1 MFKPRFTLYLST
13 LLPVSLPSLSFAL
26 IPALIAMPVASVAAE
41 KTIEEILVSADFR
54 SRSDLETATSVTVMT
69 EATIKS
75 RAAQHFEELANA
87 IPNVNYSSGSNR
99 ARFFQI
105 RGIGE
110 RSQFVAPINPSV
122 GFLVDN
128 VDFSGAATIATML
141 DVEQVE
147 VLRGPQGTRYGA
159 NALAGLI
166 NVKTYDPEDELSA
179 RLKIGAAEYNTETIE
194 AMVTGPLS
202 DSVSGR
208 LAIGRHQ
215 SDGYYQ
221 NAFLGTKRNNA
232 QDELSIR
239 SKLRAEMSETWTVD
253 FSLSHVDIDNGYD
266 AFTLDN
272 SRTTLSDEP
281 GRDIQSSVAFAV
293 DSTWEMD
300 SFDLELILG
309 LADSDMEYSYDE
321 DWTFAGIHPD
331 GYMSRDSY
339 IRDRETQ
346 SLELRFISND
356 SSRLFNDSIQWLF
369 GLYTLSSDEAL
380 KREYTFA
387 ASDFFSDFG
396 FDTTA
401 IFFQLDTDF
410 SDRLTLETGLR
421 VERRETTYSDSEQLT
436 FTPDETFWGGR
447 IAAKYR
453 VNDTTMAYASVARG
467 YKAGGFNTD
476 GTLDADLRQFDEEF
490 LIEYELGVKSRL
502 FEEKLHLKA
511 ALFHDDRSDQQVKS
525 STGRIRENGST
536 EFIDFI
542 GNAATG
548 TNNGVEF
555 EAVWYPTESLSFTS
569 NFGVL
574 DATFDS
580 FINSE
585 NQDLAGRNQAHA
597 PGYMAHLAATYSKGP
612 WSVSVSI
619 DAKDA
624 FYFSD
629 SHDVQSEAYEILN
642 TTIGYSG
649 ENWRLS
655 LWGRNLTDQD
665 YAVRGFFFGEFGNDP
680 RKGYAPE
687 PYVQFG
693 EPRVVGI
700 SYEMQL

>member
-1 MFKPRFTLYLST
+1 
-13 LLPVSLPSLSFAL
+13 
-26 IPALIAMPVASVAAE
+26 
-41 KTIEEILVSADFR
+41 
-54 SRSDLETATSVTVMT
+54 
-69 EATIKS
+69 
-75 RAAQHFEELANA
+75 
-87 IPNVNYSSGSNR
+87 
-99 ARFFQI
+99 
-105 RGIGE
+105 
-110 RSQFVAPINPSV
+110 
-122 GFLVDN
+122 
-128 VDFSGAATIATML
+128 ML

-166 NVKTYDPEDELSA
+166 NVKTYDPEDELAAS
-179 RLKIGAAEYNTETIE
+179 LKIGAAEYNTETIE

-202 DSVSGR
+202 ESVSGR

-239 SKLRAEMSETWTVD
+239 SKLRAEMSDTWTLD

-281 GRDIQSSVAFAV
+281 GRDRQSSVAFAV

-346 SLELRFISND
+346 SLELRLISND
-356 SSRLFNDSIQWLF
+356 SSRLFNDSTQWLF

-401 IFFQLDTDF
+401 LFFQLDTDF

-421 VERRETTYSDSEQLT
+421 VERRKTTYSDSEQLA

-502 FEEKLHLKA
+502 LEDKLHLKA
-511 ALFHDDRSDQQVKS
+511 AVFHDDRSDQQVKS

-585 NQDLAGRNQAHA
+585 NQDLAGRDQAHA
-597 PGYMAHLAATYSKGP
+597 PGYMAHLAANYSKGP

-642 TTIGYSG
+642 TNIGYSG

>member
-1 MFKPRFTLYLST
+1 MFKSRYNSYYTI
-13 LLPVSLPSLSFAL
+13 L
-26 IPALIAMPVASVAAE
+26 IPILSVMPGFAVAAE

-54 SRSDLETATSVTVMT
+54 SRSDLDTATSVTVMT
-69 EATIKS
+69 EEAIKS

-87 IPNVNYSSGSNR
+87 IPNVNYASGSNR

-110 RSQFVAPINPSV
+110 RSQFVAPVNPSV

-166 NVKTYDPEDELSA
+166 NVKTHDPQDQFA
-179 RLKIGAAEYNTETIE
+179 AGLKLGTAQYNTETIA
-194 AMVTGPLS
+194 AMVTGPLT
-202 DSVSGR
+202 DSVSAR
-208 LAIGRHQ
+208 LALGSHQ
-215 SDGYYQ
+215 SDGYYE

-239 SKLRAEMSETWTVD
+239 GKLRAEMSDSWKVD
-253 FSLSHVDIDNGYD
+253 LSLSHVDIDNGYD

-281 GRDIQSSVAFAV
+281 GRDKQASAALAIDSS
-293 DSTWEMD
+293 WELD
-300 SFDLELILG
+300 SFDLKLILG
-309 LADSDMEYSYDE
+309 IADSDMEYSYDE

-331 GYMSRDSY
+331 GYMSTDSY
-339 IRDRETQ
+339 IRGRETQ

-356 SSRLFNDSIQWLF
+356 SSRLFNDSTQWLF
-369 GLYTLSSDEAL
+369 GLYTLSSDESL
-380 KREYTFA
+380 KREYTY
-387 ASDFFSDFG
+387 ASADFFSDYG

-401 IFFQLDTDF
+401 VFFQLDTQF
-410 SDRLTLETGLR
+410 TEKLTLETGFR
-421 VERRETTYSDSEQLT
+421 VERRDTIYSDSEQLV
-436 FTPDETFWGGR
+436 FSPAETLWGGR
-447 IAAKYR
+447 IAAKYSI
-453 VNDTTMAYASVARG
+453 NTETMAYASVARG

-476 GTLDADLRQFDEEF
+476 GTLDADLREFGEEF

-502 FEEKLHLKA
+502 LENKLHLKA
-511 ALFHDDRSDQQVKS
+511 ALFHDDRNEQQVKS

-542 GNAATG
+542 GNAAEG

-555 EAVWYPTESLSFTS
+555 EAVWYPTESLSLTA
-569 NFGVL
+569 NFGLL
-574 DATFDS
+574 DATFDA

-585 NQDLAGRNQAHA
+585 NQDLSGRDQAHA
-597 PGYMAHLAATYSKGP
+597 PGYMAHLAANYNIGA
-612 WSVSVSI
+612 WSVSVSL
-619 DAKDA
+619 DAKDN

-629 SHDVQSEAYEILN
+629 SHDVQSEPYELLN
-642 TTIGYSG
+642 TNLSYLG
-649 ENWRLS
+649 ENWSLS
-655 LWGRNLTDQD
+655 LWGRNLTNKD

-687 PYVQFG
+687 PYFQFG
-693 EPRVVGI
+693 EPRVIGI
-700 SYEMQL
+700 SYEVQL

>member
-1 MFKPRFTLYLST
+1 MFKSRYNSYYTILIPILSVMPGFTL
-13 LLPVSLPSLSFAL
+13 
-26 IPALIAMPVASVAAE
+26 AAE

-54 SRSDLETATSVTVMT
+54 SRSDLDTATSVTVMT
-69 EATIKS
+69 EEAIKS

-87 IPNVNYSSGSNR
+87 IPNVNYASGSNR

-110 RSQFVAPINPSV
+110 RSQFVAPVNPSV

-166 NVKTYDPEDELSA
+166 NVKTHDPQDQFA
-179 RLKIGAAEYNTETIE
+179 AGLKLGTAQYNTETIA
-194 AMVTGPLS
+194 AMVTGPLT
-202 DSVSGR
+202 DSVSAR
-208 LAIGRHQ
+208 LALGSHQ
-215 SDGYYQ
+215 SDGYYE

-232 QDELSIR
+232 QDEHSIR
-239 SKLRAEMSETWTVD
+239 GKLRAEMSDSWKVD
-253 FSLSHVDIDNGYD
+253 LSLSHVDIDNGYD

-272 SRTTLSDEP
+272 SRRTLSDEP
-281 GRDIQSSVAFAV
+281 GRDKQDSLALAIDSS
-293 DSTWEMD
+293 WQLD
-300 SFDLELILG
+300 SFDLKLILG

-331 GYMSRDSY
+331 GYMSTDSY
-339 IRDRETQ
+339 SRSRETQ

-356 SSRLFNDSIQWLF
+356 SARLFNDSTQWLF
-369 GLYTLSSDEAL
+369 GLYTLSSDESL
-380 KREYTFA
+380 KREYTY
-387 ASDFFSDFG
+387 ASADFFSDYG

-401 IFFQLDTDF
+401 VFLQLDTQF
-410 SDRLTLETGLR
+410 TEQLTLETGFR
-421 VERRETTYSDSEQLT
+421 VERRDTIYSDSEQLV
-436 FTPDETFWGGR
+436 FSPAETLWGGR
-447 IAAKYR
+447 IAAKYSI
-453 VNDTTMAYASVARG
+453 NTATMAYASVARG

-476 GTLDADLRQFDEEF
+476 GTLDADLREFGEEF

-502 FEEKLHLKA
+502 LENKLHLKA
-511 ALFHDDRSDQQVKS
+511 ALFHDDRNEQQVKS

-542 GNAATG
+542 GNAAEG

-555 EAVWYPTESLSFTS
+555 EAVWHPTERLSLSA
-569 NFGVL
+569 NFGLL
-574 DATFDS
+574 DATFDA

-585 NQDLAGRNQAHA
+585 NEDLSGRDQAHA
-597 PGYMAHLAATYSKGP
+597 PGYMAHLAANYSIGA
-612 WSVSVSI
+612 WSVSVSL

-629 SHDVQSEAYEILN
+629 SHDVQSEPYELLN
-642 TTIGYSG
+642 TNLSYLG
-649 ENWRLS
+649 ENWSLS
-655 LWGRNLTDQD
+655 LWGRNLTNED

-687 PYVQFG
+687 PYFQFG
-693 EPRVVGI
+693 EPRVIGI
-700 SYEMQL
+700 SYEVQL

>member
-1 MFKPRFTLYLST
+1 MFKSRYNSYYTILFSILSIMPGFT
-13 LLPVSLPSLSFAL
+13 VG
-26 IPALIAMPVASVAAE
+26 AE

-54 SRSDLETATSVTVMT
+54 SRSDLDTATSVTVMT
-69 EATIKS
+69 EEAIKS

-87 IPNVNYSSGSNR
+87 IPNVNYASGSNR

-166 NVKTYDPEDELSA
+166 NVKTHAPQD
-179 RLKIGAAEYNTETIE
+179 RLAANLKLGTAQYNTETIA
-194 AMVTGPLS
+194 AMVTGPLT
-202 DSVSGR
+202 DSVSAR
-208 LAIGRHQ
+208 LALGSHQ
-215 SDGYYQ
+215 SDGYYK

-239 SKLRAEMSETWTVD
+239 GKLRAEVSDSWKVD
-253 FSLSHVDIDNGYD
+253 ISLSHVDIDNGYD

-281 GRDIQSSVAFAV
+281 GRDKQGSVALAI
-293 DSTWEMD
+293 DSSWQLD
-300 SFDLELILG
+300 RFDLKVILG
-309 LADSDMEYSYDE
+309 LAESDMEYSYDE

-339 IRDRETQ
+339 IRDRKTQ

-356 SSRLFNDSIQWLF
+356 SSRLFNDSTQWLF
-369 GLYTLSSDEAL
+369 GLYTLSSNESL
-380 KREYTFA
+380 KREYTY
-387 ASDFFSDFG
+387 ASADFSSDYG

-401 IFFQLDTDF
+401 VFLQLDTQF
-410 SDRLTLETGLR
+410 TEQLTLETGFR
-421 VERRETTYSDSEQLT
+421 VERRDTIYSDSEQLA
-436 FTPDETFWGGR
+436 FSPAETLWGGR
-447 IAAKYR
+447 FAAKYSI
-453 VNDTTMAYASVARG
+453 NTETMAYASVARG

-476 GTLDADLRQFDEEF
+476 GTLEEDLREFDEEF

-502 FEEKLHLKA
+502 LANKLHLKA
-511 ALFHDDRSDQQVKS
+511 AFFHDDRNEQQVKS

-542 GNAATG
+542 GNAAEG
-548 TNNGVEF
+548 TNNGIEF
-555 EAVWYPTESLSFTS
+555 EAVWVPTASLSLTA
-569 NFGVL
+569 NFGLL
-574 DATFDS
+574 DATFDA

-585 NQDLAGRNQAHA
+585 NQDLSGRDQAHA
-597 PGYMAHLAATYSKGP
+597 PSYMAHLAANYSIGA
-612 WSVSVSI
+612 WSVAVSL
-619 DAKDA
+619 DAKDR

-629 SHDVQSEAYEILN
+629 SHDVQSEPYELLN
-642 TTIGYSG
+642 TNVSYLS
-649 ENWRLS
+649 ENWSLS
-655 LWGRNLTDQD
+655 LWGRNLTNED
-665 YAVRGFFFGEFGNDP
+665 YAVRGFYFGEFGNDP

-693 EPRVVGI
+693 EPRVIGI
-700 SYEMQL
+700 SYEVQL

>member
-1 MFKPRFTLYLST
+1 
-13 LLPVSLPSLSFAL
+13 
-26 IPALIAMPVASVAAE
+26 
-41 KTIEEILVSADFR
+41 
-54 SRSDLETATSVTVMT
+54 
-69 EATIKS
+69 
-75 RAAQHFEELANA
+75 
-87 IPNVNYSSGSNR
+87 
-99 ARFFQI
+99 
-105 RGIGE
+105 
-110 RSQFVAPINPSV
+110 V

-166 NVKTYDPEDELSA
+166 NVKTYDPEDELAA

-239 SKLRAEMSETWTVD
+239 SKLRAEMSDTWKLD

-281 GRDIQSSVAFAV
+281 GRDRQSSVAFAV

-346 SLELRFISND
+346 SLELRLISND
-356 SSRLFNDSIQWLF
+356 SSRLFNDSTQWLF

-401 IFFQLDTDF
+401 LFFQLDTDF

-421 VERRETTYSDSEQLT
+421 VERRKTTYSDSEQLV

-502 FEEKLHLKA
+502 LEDKLHLKA
-511 ALFHDDRSDQQVKS
+511 AVFHDDRSDQQVKS

-585 NQDLAGRNQAHA
+585 NQDLAGRDQAHA
-597 PGYMAHLAATYSKGP
+597 PGYMAHLAANYSKGS

-642 TTIGYSG
+642 TNIGYSG

>member
-13 LLPVSLPSLSFAL
+13 LSF
-26 IPALIAMPVASVAAE
+26 ALIAMPVASVAAE
-41 KTIEEILVSADFR
+41 QTIEEILVSADFR

-69 EATIKS
+69 EATIKL
-75 RAAQHFEELANA
+75 RAAQHVEELANA

-166 NVKTYDPEDELSA
+166 NVKTYDPEDELAAS
-179 RLKIGAAEYNTETIE
+179 LKIGAAEYNTETIE

-239 SKLRAEMSETWTVD
+239 SKLRAEMSDTWTVD

-281 GRDIQSSVAFAV
+281 GRDRQSSVAFAV
-293 DSTWEMD
+293 DSAWEMD

-346 SLELRFISND
+346 SLELRLISND
-356 SSRLFNDSIQWLF
+356 SSRLFNDSTQWLF

-401 IFFQLDTDF
+401 LFFQLDTDF

-421 VERRETTYSDSEQLT
+421 VERRKTTYSDSEQLA

-502 FEEKLHLKA
+502 LEDKLHLKA
-511 ALFHDDRSDQQVKS
+511 AVFHDDRSDQQVKS

-585 NQDLAGRNQAHA
+585 NQDLAGRDQAHA
-597 PGYMAHLAATYSKGP
+597 PGYMAHLAANYSKGP

-619 DAKDA
+619 DAKDS

-642 TTIGYSG
+642 TNIGYSG

>member
-1 MFKPRFTLYLST
+1 MFKPHYNSCYTILLSI
-13 LLPVSLPSLSFAL
+13 LSLVPCFA
-26 IPALIAMPVASVAAE
+26 AAAE

-54 SRSDLETATSVTVMT
+54 SRSDLDTATSVTVMT
-69 EATIKS
+69 EEAIKS

-87 IPNVNYSSGSNR
+87 IPNVNYASGSNR

-166 NVKTYDPEDELSA
+166 NVKTHDPEDQFAANLKLGAAAYNTQTVAAMITGPLTDSVSA
-179 RLKIGAAEYNTETIE
+179 RLAVG
-194 AMVTGPLS
+194 S
-202 DSVSGR
+202 
-208 LAIGRHQ
+208 HQ
-215 SDGYYQ
+215 SDGYYE
-221 NAFLGTKRNNA
+221 NAFLGSKRNNA

-239 SKLRAEMSETWTVD
+239 GKLRADMSDRWKVD
-253 FSLSHVDIDNGYD
+253 LSLSHVDIDNGYD

-281 GRDIQSSVAFAV
+281 GRDQQDSLALAIDSSWQL
-293 DSTWEMD
+293 DN
-300 SFDLELILG
+300 FDLKLILG

-331 GYMSRDSY
+331 GYMSKDSY
-339 IRDRETQ
+339 FRDRETR
-346 SLELRFISND
+346 SLELRFLSND
-356 SSRLFNDSIQWLF
+356 SSRLFNDSTQWLF
-369 GLYTLSSDEAL
+369 GLYTLSSDESL

-387 ASDFFSDFG
+387 ASDFFSDYG
-396 FDTTA
+396 FDTA
-401 IFFQLDTDF
+401 AVFFQLDTQF
-410 SDRLTLETGLR
+410 NEQWTLETGLR
-421 VERRETTYSDSEQLT
+421 VERRETLYSDSEQLA
-436 FTPDETFWGGR
+436 FSPAETLWGGR
-447 IAAKYR
+447 IAAKYSI
-453 VNDTTMAYASVARG
+453 NTATMAYASVARG

-476 GTLDADLRQFDEEF
+476 GTLEADLREFGEEF

-502 FEEKLHLKA
+502 LANKLHLKA
-511 ALFHDDRSDQQVKS
+511 AVFHDDRNEQQVKS
-525 STGRIRENGST
+525 STGRIRDNGST

-542 GNAATG
+542 GNAAEG

-555 EAVWYPTESLSFTS
+555 EAVWYPTESLSLTA
-569 NFGVL
+569 NFGLL
-574 DATFDS
+574 DATFDA
-580 FINSE
+580 FLNSE
-585 NQDLAGRNQAHA
+585 NQDLSGRDQAHA
-597 PGYMAHLAATYSKGP
+597 PGYMAHLAANYRLGAWSA
-612 WSVSVSI
+612 SVSL
-619 DAKDA
+619 DAKDD

-629 SHDVQSEAYEILN
+629 SHNIQSEPYELLN
-642 TTIGYSG
+642 TNLSYSG
-649 ENWRLS
+649 ENWSVS
-655 LWGRNLTDQD
+655 LWGRNLTDED

-693 EPRVVGI
+693 EPRIIGM
-700 SYEMQL
+700 SYEVQL

>member
-1 MFKPRFTLYLST
+1 MFKPRYIPYLPT
-13 LLPVSLPSLSFAL
+13 LLPTLSFAL
-26 IPALIAMPVASVAAE
+26 IPSLIAMPVASVAAE

-87 IPNVNYSSGSNR
+87 IPNVNYASGSNR

-110 RSQFVAPINPSV
+110 RSQFAAPINPSV

-166 NVKTYDPEDELSA
+166 NVKTYDPQDELAASV
-179 RLKIGAAEYNTETIE
+179 KIGAAEYNTETIE

-232 QDELSIR
+232 QNEMSIR
-239 SKLRAEMSETWTVD
+239 SKLRAEMSNTWTLD

-281 GRDIQSSVAFAV
+281 GRDMQSSVAFAV

-300 SFDLELILG
+300 GFDVELILG
-309 LADSDMEYSYDE
+309 LAESDMEYSYDE

-356 SSRLFNDSIQWLF
+356 SSRLFKDSTQWIF

-401 IFFQLDTDF
+401 FFFQLDTDF

-421 VERRETTYSDSEQLT
+421 VERRETTYSDSEQLA
-436 FTPDETFWGGR
+436 FTPNETFWGGR

-453 VNDTTMAYASVARG
+453 INDTTMAYASIARG

-502 FEEKLHLKA
+502 LEDKLHLKA
-511 ALFHDDRSDQQVKS
+511 AVFHDDRSDQQVKS

-555 EAVWYPTESLSFTS
+555 EAVWYPTDSLSLTS
-569 NFGVL
+569 NFGLL
-574 DATFDS
+574 DATFDT

-585 NQDLAGRNQAHA
+585 NQDLAGRDQAHA
-597 PGYMAHLAATYSKGP
+597 PSYMAHLAANYSKGP
-612 WSVSVSI
+612 WSVTLSI

-642 TTIGYSG
+642 TNIGYSG

>member
-1 MFKPRFTLYLST
+1 MFKPRFPRYLST
-13 LLPVSLPSLSFAL
+13 LSF
-26 IPALIAMPVASVAAE
+26 ALIAMPVASVAAE

-69 EATIKS
+69 QATIKS
-75 RAAQHFEELANA
+75 RAAQHFEDLANA
-87 IPNVNYSSGSNR
+87 IPNVNYSLGSNR

-166 NVKTYDPEDELSA
+166 NVKTYDPEDELAA

-239 SKLRAEMSETWTVD
+239 SKLRAEMSDTWKLD

-281 GRDIQSSVAFAV
+281 GRDVQSSVAFAV

-346 SLELRFISND
+346 SLELRLISND
-356 SSRLFNDSIQWLF
+356 SSRLFNDSTQWLF

-401 IFFQLDTDF
+401 LFFQLDTDF

-421 VERRETTYSDSEQLT
+421 VERRKTTYSDSEQLV

-490 LIEYELGVKSRL
+490 LIEYEVGVKSRL
-502 FEEKLHLKA
+502 LEDKLHLKA
-511 ALFHDDRSDQQVKS
+511 AVFHDDRSDQQVKS

-585 NQDLAGRNQAHA
+585 NQDLAGRDQAHA
-597 PGYMAHLAATYSKGP
+597 PGYMAHLAANYSKGS

-642 TTIGYSG
+642 TNIGYSG

>member
-1 MFKPRFTLYLST
+1 M
-13 LLPVSLPSLSFAL
+13 
-26 IPALIAMPVASVAAE
+26 
-41 KTIEEILVSADFR
+41 
-54 SRSDLETATSVTVMT
+54 
-69 EATIKS
+69 
-75 RAAQHFEELANA
+75 
-87 IPNVNYSSGSNR
+87 
-99 ARFFQI
+99 
-105 RGIGE
+105 
-110 RSQFVAPINPSV
+110 
-122 GFLVDN
+122 
-128 VDFSGAATIATML
+128 
-141 DVEQVE
+141 
-147 VLRGPQGTRYGA
+147 
-159 NALAGLI
+159 AGLI
-166 NVKTYDPEDELSA
+166 NVKTYDPEDELAAS
-179 RLKIGAAEYNTETIE
+179 LKIGAAEYNTETIE

-356 SSRLFNDSIQWLF
+356 SSRLFNDSTQWLF

-421 VERRETTYSDSEQLT
+421 VERRETTYSDSEQLA

-490 LIEYELGVKSRL
+490 LIEYELGLKSRL

-585 NQDLAGRNQAHA
+585 NQDLAGRDQAHA

>member
-1 MFKPRFTLYLST
+1 MFKSRYNSYYTILFSILSVMPGFT
-13 LLPVSLPSLSFAL
+13 
-26 IPALIAMPVASVAAE
+26 VAAE

-54 SRSDLETATSVTVMT
+54 HRSDLDTATSVTVMT
-69 EATIKS
+69 EEAIKS

-87 IPNVNYSSGSNR
+87 IPNVNYASGSNR

-110 RSQFVAPINPSV
+110 RSQFVAPVNPSV

-166 NVKTYDPEDELSA
+166 NVKTHDPQDQFAAS
-179 RLKIGAAEYNTETIE
+179 LKLGTAQYNTETI
-194 AMVTGPLS
+194 AVMVTGPLS
-202 DSVSGR
+202 DSVSAR
-208 LAIGRHQ
+208 LALGSHQ
-215 SDGYYQ
+215 SDGYYE

-239 SKLRAEMSETWTVD
+239 GKLRAEMSDSWKVD
-253 FSLSHVDIDNGYD
+253 ISLSHVDIDNGYD

-281 GRDIQSSVAFAV
+281 GRDKQGSVALAL
-293 DSTWEMD
+293 DSSWEMD
-300 SFDLELILG
+300 SFDLKLILG

-321 DWTFAGIHPD
+321 DWTFAGIHPY

-356 SSRLFNDSIQWLF
+356 SARLFNDSTHWLF
-369 GLYTLSSDEAL
+369 GLYTLSSDESL

-387 ASDFFSDFG
+387 SADFFSDYG

-401 IFFQLDTDF
+401 VFLQLDTQLIEQ
-410 SDRLTLETGLR
+410 LTLETGFR
-421 VERRETTYSDSEQLT
+421 VERRDTIYSDSEQLA
-436 FTPDETFWGGR
+436 FSPAETLWGGR
-447 IAAKYR
+447 IAVKYSI
-453 VNDTTMAYASVARG
+453 NTATMAYASVARG

-476 GTLDADLRQFDEEF
+476 GTLDADLREFGEEF

-502 FEEKLHLKA
+502 LENKLHLKA
-511 ALFHDDRSDQQVKS
+511 ALFHDDRNEQQVKS

-536 EFIDFI
+536 EFVDFI
-542 GNAATG
+542 GNAAEG

-555 EAVWYPTESLSFTS
+555 EAVWYPTESLSLTA
-569 NFGVL
+569 NFGLL
-574 DATFDS
+574 DATFDA

-585 NQDLAGRNQAHA
+585 NQDLSGRDQAHA
-597 PGYMAHLAATYSKGP
+597 PGYMAHLAANYSIGA
-612 WSVSVSI
+612 WSVSVSL

-629 SHDVQSEAYEILN
+629 SHDVQSEPYELLN
-642 TTIGYSG
+642 TNLSYLG
-649 ENWRLS
+649 ENWSLS
-655 LWGRNLTDQD
+655 LWGRNLTNED

-687 PYVQFG
+687 PYFQFG
-693 EPRVVGI
+693 EPRVIGI
-700 SYEMQL
+700 SYEVQL

>member
-1 MFKPRFTLYLST
+1 MLKSRYNSYYSILFSILSVMPGFT
-13 LLPVSLPSLSFAL
+13 
-26 IPALIAMPVASVAAE
+26 VAAE

-54 SRSDLETATSVTVMT
+54 SRSDLDTATSVTVMT
-69 EATIKS
+69 EEAIKS

-87 IPNVNYSSGSNR
+87 IPNVNYASGSNR

-110 RSQFVAPINPSV
+110 RSQFVAPVNPSV

-166 NVKTYDPEDELSA
+166 NVKTYDPQDQFA
-179 RLKIGAAEYNTETIE
+179 AGLKLGTAQYNTETIA
-194 AMVTGPLS
+194 AMVTGPLT
-202 DSVSGR
+202 DSVSAR
-208 LAIGRHQ
+208 LALGSHQ
-215 SDGYYQ
+215 SDGYYE

-239 SKLRAEMSETWTVD
+239 GKLRAEMSDSWKVD
-253 FSLSHVDIDNGYD
+253 LSLSHVDIDNGYD

-281 GRDIQSSVAFAV
+281 GRDKQASVALAI
-293 DSTWEMD
+293 DSSWELD
-300 SFDLELILG
+300 SFDLKLILG
-309 LADSDMEYSYDE
+309 IADSDMEYSYDE

-331 GYMSRDSY
+331 GYMSTDSY
-339 IRDRETQ
+339 IRGRETQ

-356 SSRLFNDSIQWLF
+356 SSRLFNDSTQWLF
-369 GLYTLSSDEAL
+369 GLYTLSSDESL
-380 KREYTFA
+380 KREYTY
-387 ASDFFSDFG
+387 ASADFFSDYG

-401 IFFQLDTDF
+401 VFFQLDTQF
-410 SDRLTLETGLR
+410 TEKLTLETGFR
-421 VERRETTYSDSEQLT
+421 VERRDTIYSDSEQLV
-436 FTPDETFWGGR
+436 FSPAETLWGGR
-447 IAAKYR
+447 IAAKYSI
-453 VNDTTMAYASVARG
+453 NTETMAYASVARG

-476 GTLDADLRQFDEEF
+476 GTLDADLREFGEEF

-502 FEEKLHLKA
+502 LENKLHLKA
-511 ALFHDDRSDQQVKS
+511 ALFHDDRNEQQVKS

-542 GNAATG
+542 GNAAEG

-555 EAVWYPTESLSFTS
+555 EAVWYPTESLSLTA
-569 NFGVL
+569 NFGLL
-574 DATFDS
+574 DATFDA

-585 NQDLAGRNQAHA
+585 NQDLSGRDQAHA
-597 PGYMAHLAATYSKGP
+597 PGYMAHLAANYNIGA
-612 WSVSVSI
+612 WSVSVSL
-619 DAKDA
+619 DAKDN

-629 SHDVQSEAYEILN
+629 SHDVQSEPYELLN
-642 TTIGYSG
+642 TNLSYLG
-649 ENWRLS
+649 ENWSLS
-655 LWGRNLTDQD
+655 LWGRNLTNED

-687 PYVQFG
+687 PYFQFG
-693 EPRVVGI
+693 EPRVIGI
-700 SYEMQL
+700 SYEVQL

>member
-1 MFKPRFTLYLST
+1 MFKSRYNSYYTI
-13 LLPVSLPSLSFAL
+13 L
-26 IPALIAMPVASVAAE
+26 IPILSVMPGFAVAAE

-54 SRSDLETATSVTVMT
+54 SRSDLDTATSVTVMT
-69 EATIKS
+69 EEAIKS

-87 IPNVNYSSGSNR
+87 IPNVNYASGSNR

-110 RSQFVAPINPSV
+110 RSQFVAPVNPSV

-166 NVKTYDPEDELSA
+166 NVKTYDPQDQFA
-179 RLKIGAAEYNTETIE
+179 AGLKLGTAQYNTETIA
-194 AMVTGPLS
+194 AMVTGPLT
-202 DSVSGR
+202 DSVSAR
-208 LAIGRHQ
+208 LALGSHQ
-215 SDGYYQ
+215 SDGYYE

-239 SKLRAEMSETWTVD
+239 GKLRAEMSDSWKVD
-253 FSLSHVDIDNGYD
+253 LSLSHVDIDNGYD

-281 GRDIQSSVAFAV
+281 GRDKQASVALAI
-293 DSTWEMD
+293 DSSWELD
-300 SFDLELILG
+300 SFDLKLILG
-309 LADSDMEYSYDE
+309 IADSDMEYSYDE

-331 GYMSRDSY
+331 GYMSTDSY
-339 IRDRETQ
+339 IRGRETQ

-356 SSRLFNDSIQWLF
+356 SSRLFNDSTQWLF
-369 GLYTLSSDEAL
+369 GLYTLSSDESL
-380 KREYTFA
+380 KREYTY
-387 ASDFFSDFG
+387 ASADFFSDYG

-401 IFFQLDTDF
+401 VFFQLDTQF
-410 SDRLTLETGLR
+410 TEKLTLETGFR
-421 VERRETTYSDSEQLT
+421 VERRDTIYSDSEQLV
-436 FTPDETFWGGR
+436 FSPAETLWGGR
-447 IAAKYR
+447 IAAKYSI
-453 VNDTTMAYASVARG
+453 NTETMAYASVARG

-476 GTLDADLRQFDEEF
+476 GTLDADLREFGEEF

-502 FEEKLHLKA
+502 LENKLHLKA
-511 ALFHDDRSDQQVKS
+511 ALFHDDRNEQQVKS

-542 GNAATG
+542 GNAAEG

-555 EAVWYPTESLSFTS
+555 EAVWYPTESLSLTA
-569 NFGVL
+569 NFGLL
-574 DATFDS
+574 DATFDA

-585 NQDLAGRNQAHA
+585 NQDLSGRDQAHA
-597 PGYMAHLAATYSKGP
+597 PGYMAHLAANYNIGA
-612 WSVSVSI
+612 WSVSVSL
-619 DAKDA
+619 DAKDN

-629 SHDVQSEAYEILN
+629 SHDVQSEPYELLN
-642 TTIGYSG
+642 TNLSYLG
-649 ENWRLS
+649 ENWSLS
-655 LWGRNLTDQD
+655 LWGRNLTNED

-687 PYVQFG
+687 PYFQFG
-693 EPRVVGI
+693 EPRVIGI
-700 SYEMQL
+700 SYEVQL

>member
-1 MFKPRFTLYLST
+1 MLKSRYNSYYTI
-13 LLPVSLPSLSFAL
+13 L
-26 IPALIAMPVASVAAE
+26 IPILSVMPGFTVAAE

-54 SRSDLETATSVTVMT
+54 SRSDLDTATSVTVMT
-69 EATIKS
+69 EEAIKS

-87 IPNVNYSSGSNR
+87 IPNVNYASGSNR

-110 RSQFVAPINPSV
+110 RSQFVAPVNPSV

-166 NVKTYDPEDELSA
+166 NVKTYDPQDQFA
-179 RLKIGAAEYNTETIE
+179 AGLKLGTAQYNTETIA
-194 AMVTGPLS
+194 AMVTGPLT
-202 DSVSGR
+202 DSVSAR
-208 LAIGRHQ
+208 LALGSHQ
-215 SDGYYQ
+215 SDGYYE

-239 SKLRAEMSETWTVD
+239 GKLRAEMSDSWKVD
-253 FSLSHVDIDNGYD
+253 LSLSHVDIDNGYD

-281 GRDIQSSVAFAV
+281 GRDKQASVALAI
-293 DSTWEMD
+293 DSSWELD
-300 SFDLELILG
+300 SFDLKLILG
-309 LADSDMEYSYDE
+309 IADSDMEYSYDE

-331 GYMSRDSY
+331 GYMSTDSY
-339 IRDRETQ
+339 IRGRETQ

-356 SSRLFNDSIQWLF
+356 SSRLFNDSTQWLF
-369 GLYTLSSDEAL
+369 GLYTLSSDESL
-380 KREYTFA
+380 KREYTY
-387 ASDFFSDFG
+387 ASADFFSDYG

-401 IFFQLDTDF
+401 VFFQLDTQF
-410 SDRLTLETGLR
+410 TEKLTLETGFR
-421 VERRETTYSDSEQLT
+421 VERRDTIYSDSEQLV
-436 FTPDETFWGGR
+436 FSPAETLWGGR
-447 IAAKYR
+447 IAAKYSI
-453 VNDTTMAYASVARG
+453 NTETMAYASVARG

-476 GTLDADLRQFDEEF
+476 GTLDADLREFGEEF

-502 FEEKLHLKA
+502 LENKLHLKA
-511 ALFHDDRSDQQVKS
+511 ALFHDDRNEQQVKS

-542 GNAATG
+542 GNAAEG

-555 EAVWYPTESLSFTS
+555 EAVWYPTESLSLTA
-569 NFGVL
+569 NFGLL
-574 DATFDS
+574 DATFDA

-585 NQDLAGRNQAHA
+585 NQDLSGRDQAHA
-597 PGYMAHLAATYSKGP
+597 PGYMAHLAANYNIGA
-612 WSVSVSI
+612 WSVSVSL
-619 DAKDA
+619 DAKDN

-629 SHDVQSEAYEILN
+629 SHDVQSEPYELLN
-642 TTIGYSG
+642 TNLSYLG
-649 ENWRLS
+649 ENWSLS
-655 LWGRNLTDQD
+655 LWGRNLTNED

-687 PYVQFG
+687 PYFQFG
-693 EPRVVGI
+693 EPRVIGI
-700 SYEMQL
+700 SYEVQL

>member
-1 MFKPRFTLYLST
+1 MFKPRYIPYLPT
-13 LLPVSLPSLSFAL
+13 LLPTLSFAL
-26 IPALIAMPVASVAAE
+26 IPSLIAMPVASVAAE

-87 IPNVNYSSGSNR
+87 IPNVNYASGSNR

-110 RSQFVAPINPSV
+110 RSQFAAPINPSV

-166 NVKTYDPEDELSA
+166 NVKTYDPQDELAASV
-179 RLKIGAAEYNTETIE
+179 KIGAAEYNTETIE

-232 QDELSIR
+232 QNEMSIR
-239 SKLRAEMSETWTVD
+239 SKLRAEMSNTWTLD

-281 GRDIQSSVAFAV
+281 GRDMQSSVAFAV

-300 SFDLELILG
+300 GFDVELILG
-309 LADSDMEYSYDE
+309 LAESDMEYSYDE

-356 SSRLFNDSIQWLF
+356 SSRLFKDSTQWIF

-401 IFFQLDTDF
+401 FFFQLDTDF

-421 VERRETTYSDSEQLT
+421 VERRETTYSDSEQLA
-436 FTPDETFWGGR
+436 FTPNETFWGGR

-453 VNDTTMAYASVARG
+453 INDTTMAYASIARG

-502 FEEKLHLKA
+502 LEDKLHLKA
-511 ALFHDDRSDQQVKS
+511 AVFHDDRSDQQVKS

-555 EAVWYPTESLSFTS
+555 EAVWYPTDSLSLTS
-569 NFGVL
+569 NFGLL
-574 DATFDS
+574 DATFDT

-585 NQDLAGRNQAHA
+585 NQDLAGRDQAHA
-597 PGYMAHLAATYSKGP
+597 PSYMAHLAANYSKGP
-612 WSVSVSI
+612 WSVTLSI

-629 SHDVQSEAYEILN
+629 SHDVQRAAYEILN
-642 TTIGYSG
+642 TNIGYSG